1 MYTSIGIMISMLINL
16 SEVVC
21 NLAYLKIAGHRKI
34 DLQVNVQKISDWS
47 EFNPYLSNVPKTKG
61 FLV

>member
-1 MYTSIGIMISMLINL
+1 MLINL

-47 EFNPYLSNVPKTKG
+47 EFNPYLSDVPKTKG

>member
-1 MYTSIGIMISMLINL
+1 MLINL

-21 NLAYLKIAGHRKI
+21 NLAYLKIAVHRKI